1 MEIIGDGDGGV
12 VDELLGI
19 SVICAGIVTD
29 PHLPQVTIS
38 SSTSAE
44 NENRDTCH
52 VTEWANTCIQLEGVV
67 VSCIQT
73 SQSQSQESA

>member
-19 SVICAGIVTD
+19 FVICAGIVTD

-44 NENRDTCH
+44 NENRDT
-52 VTEWANTCIQLEGVV
+52 
-67 VSCIQT
+67 
-73 SQSQSQESA
+73 